1 MSILDNL
8 DDLDQLRDLDSNDL
22 SVLCQDLRRM
32 ISEVIFRNGGHLA
45 SSLGTVELTVS
56 LLRSFNPLKDR
67 IVFDVGHQTYAYKI
81 LTGRRDLFH
90 TIRQFGGLSGFPK
103 RNESPCDHFDVGH
116 SSTSLSAALGYAKAR
131 DILGQNHDVVGIIG
145 DGSIINGMAFEALNH
160 LKETD
165 TKVIYILNDNAMSI
179 SPRVGGAATHF
190 AHLSVNPYYQKLKK
204 AIKDCC
210 KGLPKGETIENLLGN
225 AKDQIKSLVKPDNIF
240 DSLDIDYWGPFDGH
254 SIEEM
259 DLIFSLAKRFNRS
272 VLIHLITQKG
282 RGVEAA
288 ENEPSKYHGIGV
300 AFSKD
305 ADKVPKAIS
314 WSKAFAQEIENKAE
328 NDPRIVA
335 LTPAMKEGSALGGF
349 ASRFPKRFFDVGIAE
364 EHMMTMSAGMAAGG
378 LRPVAFIYSTF
389 LQRAMD
395 QLSHDVCLQ
404 SLPVIIAIDR
414 AGMIGEDGETHQ
426 GLADMTWCRSIPNL
440 VFQAPRDLEDLRM
453 MIDDAMER
461 PGPTAIRY
469 PRGSV
474 VESLCRDKG
483 GLSSGLQAELLYRP
497 QGDTFFVGIGK
508 TVSFLDR
515 ARTEAVSR
523 GIVAPGLLDLR
534 TVAPLD
540 WSTIDP
546 LLMEGYRF
554 LVAEDGYLVGGVGEA
569 IAARATEIG
578 ASSVVQPMGVDRLF
592 LPHGTIED
600 QWRLCGMTVDK
611 AVAFCGEKTERK
623 TG

>member
-8 DDLDQLRDLDSNDL
+8 DSLEQLKDLDPNDL
-22 SVLCQDLRRM
+22 SVLCQDLRTM

-56 LLRSFNPLKDR
+56 LLRSFDPLKDR

-131 DILGQNHDVVGIIG
+131 DILGQNHNVVGIIG

-190 AHLSVNPYYQKLKK
+190 AHLSANPYYQKLKK

-259 DLIFSLAKRFNRS
+259 DLIFGLAKRFNRS
-272 VLIHLITQKG
+272 VVIHLITQKG

-305 ADKVPKAIS
+305 AGKTPKAIS
-314 WSKAFAQEIENKAE
+314 WSQAFAREIEKRAE
-328 NDPRIVA
+328 YDPRVVA
-335 LTPAMKEGSALGGF
+335 LTPAMKEGSALGDF
-349 ASRFPKRFFDVGIAE
+349 ASRFPDRFFDVGIAE
-364 EHMMTMSAGMAAGG
+364 EHMMTLSAGMAAGG

-404 SLPVIIAIDR
+404 SLPVITAIDR
-414 AGMIGEDGETHQ
+414 SGMIGEDGETHQ

-440 VFQAPRDLEDLRM
+440 VFQAPRDLEDLKI
-453 MIDDAMER
+453 MIDEAMKR

-474 VESLCRDKG
+474 VESLCREKSG
-483 GLSSGLQAELLYRP
+483 KSLGLGAEVLYQP
-497 QGDTFFVGIGK
+497 QEDALFIGVGK
-508 TVSFLDR
+508 TVDFLYK
-515 ARTEAVSR
+515 ARQEAVKR
-523 GIVAPGLLDLR
+523 GIVAPGLVDLR

-540 WSTIDP
+540 WDTIDP
-546 LLMEGYRF
+546 LLLGGYRI
-554 LVAEDGYLVGGVGEA
+554 LVAEDGYLSGGVGEA
-569 IAARATEIG
+569 IAARANEIG
-578 ASSVVQPMGVDRLF
+578 ASSVVQQMGVDRLF

-600 QWRLCGMTVDK
+600 QWELCGMTIDK
-611 AVAFCGEKTERK
+611 AVAFCGEKRERK